1 MRYCKRLLHEELS
14 CNGQIKS
21 FHYVTEKDVAE
32 FHGTKFFELWKQMID
47 RANIKPIKNSEYYF
61 ADYQQAYW
69 MTKSQI
75 DYV

>member
-1 MRYCKRLLHEELS
+1 M
-14 CNGQIKS
+14 
-21 FHYVTEKDVAE
+21 TEKDVAE
-32 FHGTKFFELWKQMID
+32 FHGTKFFELWKQMIG

-69 MTKSQI
+69 MAKSQI

>member
-1 MRYCKRLLHEELS
+1 MRYCNRTLFELV
-14 CNGQIKS
+14 NADGTIKS
-21 FHYVTEKDVAE
+21 YHFVKAE
-32 FHGTKFFELWKQMID
+32 EVKQFHGVKFFNLWKQMIEK
-47 RANIKPIKNSEYYF
+47 ANIKPIKDEDYYF